1 MRVFVSEF
9 VCGGGWPGTSLETS
23 LAREGQAMLAALVE
37 DIAKIPSHQ
46 VVTTWDA
53 RLGPCPL
60 RNCDVRLVNSAVDE
74 LTQFREL
81 VRDSDAV
88 WVIAPETNGE
98 LLKRVLQ
105 FGLVNDTEAPRSPPR
120 RFLGASDRAILLTS
134 DKLPLA
140 TWLQERAISTPE
152 TRPFNPADRAKEAHW
167 TGPTVIKRRDGA
179 GSQDMFLVRD
189 GFDLWNARHELG
201 RLHEPETFIQ
211 QPFIAGTALS
221 MTLLIADDGSVLE
234 VFPVAEQHL
243 SEDGHFKYLGGR
255 IPAEIAPESALAV
268 QQLAE
273 RACRALPGLTG
284 YVGCDVVLP
293 DVAPRE
299 PTLIEINPRLTS
311 SYLGYRQ
318 LTDDNIP
325 ARLLDPNTPPL
336 RWKSEAVAF
345 AV

>member
-1 MRVFVSEF
+1 MRVFVFEF

-37 DIAKIPSHQ
+37 DIAKIPGHQ
-46 VVTTWDA
+46 IVTTWDT

-98 LLKRVLQ
+98 LLKRTLQ
-105 FGLVNDTEAPRSPPR
+105 FRLVNDTEAPRSPTR
-120 RFLGASDRAILLTS
+120 RFLGSSDRAILLTS

-140 TWLQERAISTPE
+140 TWLRERSIPTPE
-152 TRPFNPADRAKEAHW
+152 TLPFNPADRATEAHW
-167 TGPTVIKRRDGA
+167 TGPTIIKRRDGA

-201 RLHEPETFIQ
+201 RLNEPETFIQ

-221 MTLLIADDGSVLE
+221 VTLLIADDGSVLE
-234 VFPVAEQHL
+234 VFPVAEQHF
-243 SEDGHFKYLGGR
+243 SDDGHFKYRGGR
-255 IPAEIAPESALAV
+255 VPAEIPPDSARAV

-273 RACRALPGLTG
+273 QACRTLPGLTG
-284 YVGCDVVLP
+284 YIGCDIVLP
-293 DVAPRE
+293 LDRPLE
-299 PTLIEINPRLTS
+299 PILIEINPRLTS

-318 LTDDNIP
+318 LNDDNIP
-325 ARLLDPNTPPL
+325 ARLLNPQTPRL
-336 RWKSEAVAF
+336 QWKSEKVAF
-345 AV
+345 VV

>member
-9 VCGGGWPGTSLETS
+9 VCGGGWPGASLETS

-37 DIAKIPSHQ
+37 DVAKIPGHQ

-53 RLGPCPL
+53 RLGSCPL
-60 RNCDVRLVNSAVDE
+60 RNCEVRLVNSAVDE
-74 LTQFREL
+74 LNQFREL
-81 VRDSDAV
+81 IRDSDAV

-98 LLKRVLQ
+98 LLKRALQ
-105 FGLVNDTEAPRSPPR
+105 FRLVNDTEAPQSPPR

-140 TWLQERAISTPE
+140 TWLRERSLPTPE
-152 TRPFNPADRAKEAHW
+152 TLPFNPADRATETHW
-167 TGPTVIKRRDGA
+167 TGPTIIKRRDGA

-221 MTLLIADDGSVLE
+221 VTLLIADDGSVLE

-243 SEDGHFKYLGGR
+243 TDDGHFKYHGGR
-255 IPAEIAPESALAV
+255 IPADIPPESARAV

-273 RACRALPGLTG
+273 RACLVIPGLTG
-284 YVGCDVVLP
+284 YVGCDIVLP
-293 DVAPRE
+293 DHHPNE
-299 PTLIEINPRLTS
+299 PVLIEINPRLTS
-311 SYLGYRQ
+311 SYLGYRH

-325 ARLLDPNTPPL
+325 ARLLVADRPPL
-336 RWKSEAVAF
+336 RWKSEATTFTV
-345 AV
+345 